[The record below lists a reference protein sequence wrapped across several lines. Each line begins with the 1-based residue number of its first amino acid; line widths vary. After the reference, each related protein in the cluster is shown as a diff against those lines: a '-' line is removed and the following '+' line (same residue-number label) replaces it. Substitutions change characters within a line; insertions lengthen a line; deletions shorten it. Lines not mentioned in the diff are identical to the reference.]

1 MLVYI
6 DRVDC
11 ISVQTTSHPFY
22 LFTQEFVRLLSHD
35 ICNLQSNFRHTA
47 IKNYITMLSV
57 LLTCYRTLY
66 AFVSCSRNL
75 LLCAQFSAILLH
87 VHAPQIG
94 TVKETRYL
102 IVFSMSE
109 VGDLSSF
116 FFNCLTKMVRT
127 TEHKSLTKSHQKSSV
142 RLCSLSQNILQYR
155 AISSNPTRRFSSP
168 RTKLLAASDA

>member
-1 MLVYI
+1 MTSRCAVKVCGLVHSYMYLICMGRSLNLHSTIYAGNI

-22 LFTQEFVRLLSHD
+22 LFTQEFVWLLSHD

-47 IKNYITMLSV
+47 MKNYITMLSV
-57 LLTCYRTLY
+57 LLTCYRTPY
-66 AFVSCSRNL
+66 ALVSCSRNL

-116 FFNCLTKMVRT
+116 FL
-127 TEHKSLTKSHQKSSV
+127 
-142 RLCSLSQNILQYR
+142 I
-155 AISSNPTRRFSSP
+155 A
-168 RTKLLAASDA
+168 